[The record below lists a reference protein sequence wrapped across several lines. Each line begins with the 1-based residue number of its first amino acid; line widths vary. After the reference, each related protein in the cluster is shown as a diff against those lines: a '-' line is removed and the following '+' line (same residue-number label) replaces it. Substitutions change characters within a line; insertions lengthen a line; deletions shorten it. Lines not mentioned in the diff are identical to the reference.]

1 MMRTEQVVPM
11 PGAVRARAGSVPRA
25 RGITLLELMVVVAII
40 AILSTIAYPSYTNHV
55 IKTRRAAAAACLVE
69 LSQLLERRY
78 TGSFSYAGA
87 RPQSGCQADLAGF
100 YTFAPDTITDARE
113 FSLSATP
120 IGGQAPDAGRCGTLS
135 VNHVGAKGVTG
146 PYGVDRCW

>member
-1 MMRTEQVVPM
+1 MMEQAVAM
-11 PGAVRARAGSVPRA
+11 PGAGPNSRI
-25 RGITLLELMVVVAII
+25 RGITLIELMVVVAII

-55 IKTRRAAAAACLVE
+55 INTRRAAAAACLVE

-87 RPQSGCQADLAGF
+87 RPQSGCQSDLAGF
-100 YTFAPDTITDARE
+100 YTFGPDTITGVRE

-120 IGGQAPDAGRCGTLS
+120 IGGQSGDVGRCGTL
-135 VNHVGAKGVTG
+135 VINQVGAKEATG
-146 PYGVDRCW
+146 PYEVGRCW